1 MSTSDR
7 PYRIHHV
14 SSQVLVY
21 CDNLISSLQQHA
33 FSALKAVIWH
43 YLLHHFLYQS
53 VIVFYVPF
61 VDDLLFFLLTWA
73 ANFFGYRLH
82 TTCTFA
88 SDLLLFTTGIFCW
101 RFSYYLPSCYYMYL
115 CCESCCSHIFLL
127 LVNLLLYVY
136 FAAYLPLLNKNVSC
150 ILMLMCH
157 CCIYYILTW
166 YESVRSLPFSSSVYI
181 CCWSVNLVSNPETF
195 AANMLLCVIFSLLI
209 ICYCVSQFLAAN
221 QLLLAT
227 CTFDLNIFYSEEK
240 DWALHWTRHW
250 LPSPGYTTCTHILT
264 LY

>member
-1 MSTSDR
+1 MHFCFWSVTV
-7 PYRIHHV
+7 YHWHFLLAIFV
-14 SSQVLVY
+14 LSSKLIITCICVVNLVVVTFSWLLVY
-21 CDNLISSLQQHA
+21 
-33 FSALKAVIWH
+33 
-43 YLLHHFLYQS
+43 
-53 VIVFYVPF
+53 
-61 VDDLLFFLLTWA
+61 
-73 ANFFGYRLH
+73 
-82 TTCTFA
+82 
-88 SDLLLFTTGIFCW
+88 
-101 RFSYYLPSCYYMYL
+101 
-115 CCESCCSHIFLL
+115 
-127 LVNLLLYVY
+127 LLLYVY

-264 LY
+264 SY